1 MVAVATVLADS
12 GHWCLEGLAWVYEH
26 QARAMATVTAVAMVM
41 AIVCDV
47 GKRMENAMETLRLSF
62 RRYMASR

>member
-1 MVAVATVLADS
+1 MVTAL
-12 GHWCLEGLAWVYEH
+12 
-26 QARAMATVTAVAMVM
+26 AMAM
-41 AIVCDV
+41 AIGCDV

>member
-1 MVAVATVLADS
+1 M
-12 GHWCLEGLAWVYEH
+12 
-26 QARAMATVTAVAMVM
+26 AMVTAVAMAM